1 MRIQVILTGCRPRG
15 AESAG
20 AVADMAGAGC
30 APGQISIPAEQG
42 ETGPLQMLL
51 PKRIRCRCPSI
62 LRCSGLYFCR
72 APVSFFLI
80 TGLRCFS

>member
-30 APGQISIPAEQG
+30 APGQIS
-42 ETGPLQMLL
+42 LQRLL

-80 TGLRCFS
+80 TGLRYFS